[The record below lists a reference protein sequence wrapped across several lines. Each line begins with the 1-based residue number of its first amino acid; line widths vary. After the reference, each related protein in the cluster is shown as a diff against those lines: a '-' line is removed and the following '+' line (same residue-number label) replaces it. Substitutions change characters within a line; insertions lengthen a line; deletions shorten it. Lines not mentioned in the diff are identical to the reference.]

1 MRNVWFDRSA
11 TERRRGLR
19 RAAVAAWA
27 VVFALFAVV
36 LAMPDATAR
45 HSAPADAAIATLVA
59 HAVPPADDSC
69 HCGEFDRLDMA
80 PAPSLC

>member
-11 TERRRGLR
+11 TGRRRGLR
-19 RAAVAAWA
+19 RAMVAAWA
-27 VVFALFAVV
+27 IVFALFALV

-45 HSAPADAAIATLVA
+45 HRATADAAIATLLA
-59 HAVPPADDSC
+59 HVQPTDDSC
-69 HCGEFDRLDMA
+69 HCGEFDRLEMA

>member
-1 MRNVWFDRSA
+1 
-11 TERRRGLR
+11 
-19 RAAVAAWA
+19 
-27 VVFALFAVV
+27 LFAVV

-45 HSAPADAAIATLVA
+45 RPATADAAIATLVA
-59 HAVPPADDSC
+59 HAVQPADDSC